1 MAERQKLID
10 FERAQQLWMLE
21 HLGKVTCGCAAKG
34 KRWCSCWST
43 VKSVLA
49 ALDCFARN
57 APTCT
62 VTIASIGRV
71 MGKRP
76 TATKT
81 GIKIAAQLGYIS
93 VLSADDARG
102 AETDR
107 QRSGS
112 MSTYRINWVK
122 IWYETEEIAP
132 QRIRANVNV
141 GSESASQESDSLVS
155 DRQRRSVRNPT
166 TSPLSKSDHVPSEIR
181 PRTSRNPTTSL
192 LKSDHVPLEI
202 RPPAPPPPLTTNAP
216 NTAIIASEPPAEFP
230 DDGDDGGEDSWKPE
244 DPEPEVTL
252 EDAVD
257 MLRAVGVERARAAVN
272 VAEAHGMTPAGI
284 VAVARHALA
293 HPGRWNPQVI
303 YTRVTS
309 LDAIDQ
315 PPDEGWFGENPNWR
329 PATAPQTASAVESG
343 PSLSELEREHLAT
356 LQAMN
361 LEELQ
366 TLLPFIERRMQGR
379 VTAAIARKEDPRTT
393 TLKGLLLEA
402 LHRRRQRDGPSATST
417 A

>member
-1 MAERQKLID
+1 MAGKQLEFD
-10 FERAQQLWMLE
+10 FQRRNKLWMLE
-21 HLGKVTCGCAAKG
+21 KLQVRCDCAAEG
-34 KRWCSCWST
+34 KRRCECGKT
-43 VKSVLA
+43 VKSLLK
-49 ALDCFARN
+49 ALDGFARN
-57 APTCT
+57 DPQCRVT
-62 VTIASIGRV
+62 VKNIGLS
-71 MGKRP
+71 MGTQS
-76 TATKT
+76 TATKRAIRVT
-81 GIKIAAQLGYIS
+81 ARLGYIS
-93 VLSADDARG
+93 VLSADEADG
-102 AETDR
+102 LDTDR
-107 QRSGS
+107 KRSGS
-112 MSTYRINWVK
+112 MSTYKIEWLK
-122 IWYETEEIAP
+122 IWNETEEKAP
-132 QRIRANVNV
+132 QRVREDV
-141 GSESASQESDSLVS
+141 GVEPATRTQSSRLSTQDG
-155 DRQRRSVRNPT
+155 VRVARNLAAEPAVG
-166 TSPLSKSDHVPSEIR
+166 DHVP
-181 PRTSRNPTTSL
+181 PPKATTPLSPG
-192 LKSDHVPLEI
+192 DHVPPLK
-202 RPPAPPPPLTTNAP
+202 RPPAPPPSSSSSSLSTNSV
-216 NTAIIASEPPAEFP
+216 IIVSDPPGDTP
-230 DDGDDGGEDSWKPE
+230 DDGDDGGEDFWKPE

-257 MLRAVGVERARAAVN
+257 MLRAAGVERARAAVN

-329 PATAPQTASAVESG
+329 PATPPQTATAAESG

-366 TLLPFIERRMQGR
+366 TLLPFLERRMQGR